1 MRKTSKL
8 QKKEWRRR
16 KKCLIKLKSWEKIKE
31 IFMII
36 WKILLNLLMKEM
48 KLLKISLWISIL
60 KITSLKMLLSLLRLE
75 MNQCEM
81 FFNSKIFKIM
91 NLKKMLLIKILK
103 ARLNYARLILLT
115 SSIKMLKMLSIL
127 TKLKINNSIDW
138 QMFVLILIC

>member
-1 MRKTSKL
+1 MK
-8 QKKEWRRR
+8 

-31 IFMII
+31 IFIII
-36 WKILLNLLMKEM
+36 WKMLLNLLMKEM
-48 KLLKISLWISIL
+48 KLLKILLWISIL
-60 KITSLKMLLSLLRLE
+60 KITSLKILLSLLRLE

-81 FFNSKIFKIM
+81 FFDSKIFKII

-103 ARLNYARLILLT
+103 VQLNYARLILLT
-115 SSIKMLKMLSIL
+115 SSIKILKMLSIL